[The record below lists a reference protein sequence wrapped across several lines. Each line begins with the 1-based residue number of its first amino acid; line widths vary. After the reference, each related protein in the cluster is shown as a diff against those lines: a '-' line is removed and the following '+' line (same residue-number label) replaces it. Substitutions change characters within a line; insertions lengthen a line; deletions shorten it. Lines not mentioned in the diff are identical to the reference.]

1 MKISLVGGTG
11 SCGNG
16 FAVRW
21 AEKHEI
27 IIGSRNPEK
36 AALGADKIRK
46 YLNDNGIEANI
57 RGTYNQSAITEGDV
71 IVLAI
76 PPRFIRSVTKD
87 LYNCYTDQ
95 IVVSPIVPMGRSD
108 YFDYRPPVEGCAA
121 LMVASLLPPTVKLVT
136 AFHTV
141 SYASLQQ
148 INKILKGDV
157 IICGDNDDAKTVVS
171 DLVREIKCLRP
182 LDGGPLSASYQV
194 EALTPLLLNIAR
206 LNDMSN
212 VGIQIVEEY

>member
-1 MKISLVGGTG
+1 MKISLVGGSG
-11 SCGNG
+11 SCGSG

-21 AEKHEI
+21 AGKHEI
-27 IIGSRNPEK
+27 IIGSRDPEK
-36 AALGADKIRK
+36 AALSAKRIRE
-46 YLNDNGIEANI
+46 YLGEYDVQANV
-57 RGTYNQSAITEGDV
+57 RGTYNQSAIKEGEV
-71 IVLAI
+71 IVLAV

-87 LYNCYTDQ
+87 LSDCYTDQ

-108 YFDYRPPVEGCAA
+108 YFDYRPPAEGCAA
-121 LMVASLLPPTVKLVT
+121 LQVASLLPSTVKMIT

-141 SYASLQQ
+141 SYASLQD

-157 IICGDNDDAKTVVS
+157 IICGDSEEAKTVVS
-171 DLVREIKCLRP
+171 DLVREIRYLRP
-182 LDGGPLSASYQV
+182 LDGGPLSASCQV